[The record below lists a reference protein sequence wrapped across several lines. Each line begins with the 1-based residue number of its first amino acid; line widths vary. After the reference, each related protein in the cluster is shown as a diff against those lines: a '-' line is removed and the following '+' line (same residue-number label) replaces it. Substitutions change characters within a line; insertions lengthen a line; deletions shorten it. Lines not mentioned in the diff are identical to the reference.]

1 MLYLPTCV
9 GLRYG
14 RCTSW
19 LEAFLGST
27 GSIPA
32 AWGVPRAF
40 PSPLSHRSNG
50 FSYQSSLPVW
60 RVFTPGPTP
69 LRPPIAHN
77 GCQRD
82 GNTNPLSITYAFR
95 PRLRPA
101 SPAVDQHGCGT
112 LGHSVGRIRTSL
124 ALLVPTFALPSAP
137 ASLPAHLLCGW
148 GRSPT
153 MRDTSRIRGFGARL
167 SPGGLSV
174 PRHDR
179 PVSYYALFQ
188 GWLLLSQ
195 PPGCLCAATP
205 LPTQS
210 GLGGLSRR
218 SGLFPSRPWN
228 FAPIVSLPG

>member
-1 MLYLPTCV
+1 MFLVNSRLGLLSAAPSRSHRKGVHASGAPLLPKLRGQFAEFLDEGSLVHLGMLYLPTCV

-14 RCTSW
+14 RWRTW

-40 PSPLSHRSNG
+40 PSPLSHRSHG
-50 FSYQSSLPVW
+50 FSYRSSLPVW
-60 RVFTPGPTP
+60 RPRGPGPTP

-137 ASLPAHLLCGW
+137 ASLPAHLPRCW

-153 MRDTSRIRGFGARL
+153 IYNKCISAASAPDLAPVDCRCRGTI
-167 SPGGLSV
+167 
-174 PRHDR
+174 D
-179 PVSYYALFQ
+179 Q
-188 GWLLLSQ
+188 
-195 PPGCLCAATP
+195 
-205 LPTQS
+205 
-210 GLGGLSRR
+210 
-218 SGLFPSRPWN
+218 
-228 FAPIVSLPG
+228 